1 MFPGLPPAGKASA
14 RIQAAFQA
22 LRNDPEFTAR
32 VQRPVDWAAQ
42 EEVINSAARKT
53 KVTAVS
59 DSAKENEELD
69 LVCYA
74 LHLFQTAVDPV
85 I

>member
-22 LRNDPEFTAR
+22 LR
-32 VQRPVDWAAQ
+32 RPVDWAAQ